1 MLSDV
6 HCICPKGF
14 YVATISANVETEN
27 SEKELQIAFDLI
39 GPVLEKFTTV
49 FLIFLKDG
57 VIKNKF
63 DFEDFRYVCSF
74 FR

>member
-1 MLSDV
+1 MSDIYITMLSEE

-27 SEKELQIAFDLI
+27 PEKELQLAYDLI

-49 FLIFLKDG
+49 IFL
-57 VIKNKF
+57 
-63 DFEDFRYVCSF
+63 RMM
-74 FR
+74 RL

>member
-1 MLSDV
+1 MLSEE

-27 SEKELQIAFDLI
+27 PEKELQLAYDLI

-49 FLIFLKDG
+49 IFL
-57 VIKNKF
+57 
-63 DFEDFRYVCSF
+63 RMM
-74 FR
+74 RL